1 MNEKENK
8 KFLLEDENGITKE
21 ATVITALSIEDRK
34 YLVYSVA
41 QDETN
46 SLVCASKVIKEND
59 TERLVDIEE
68 GEDKE
73 KIKKFIDALS
83 K

>member
-1 MNEKENK
+1 MDTSKNS
-8 KFLLEDENGITKE
+8 KFLVEDEMGQTKE

-34 YLVYSVA
+34 YLVYAVKS
-41 QDETN
+41 DDIN
-46 SLVCASKVIKEND
+46 SLVCASKLIND
-59 TERLVDIEE
+59 NGAERLVDIEE

-73 KIKKFIDALS
+73 KIKEFICAMS